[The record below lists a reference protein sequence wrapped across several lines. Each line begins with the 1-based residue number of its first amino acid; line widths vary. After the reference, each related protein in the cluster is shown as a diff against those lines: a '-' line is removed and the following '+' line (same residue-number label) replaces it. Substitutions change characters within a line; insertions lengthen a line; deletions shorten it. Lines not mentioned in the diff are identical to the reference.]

1 LHWWRDRHVSIYDVG
16 SSPSGI
22 CIAVHI
28 PNMEMALRSRVGAHG
43 IRDVYESMSDL
54 EALMGG
60 MDGYTFDH
68 PE

>member
-1 LHWWRDRHVSIYDVG
+1 
-16 SSPSGI
+16 
-22 CIAVHI
+22 
-28 PNMEMALRSRVGAHG
+28 MEMALRSRVGAHG